1 MLHRM
6 RGAERTGRGA
16 PGKVREKPSASV
28 ANVQKAEMEMTPCGW
43 KPKRYD
49 LSGSKSAVLT
59 SVIGQYCAHFLQLGS
74 LRGAP
79 GPSSVDLRV

>member
-1 MLHRM
+1 
-6 RGAERTGRGA
+6 
-16 PGKVREKPSASV
+16 
-28 ANVQKAEMEMTPCGW
+28 
-43 KPKRYD
+43 

-79 GPSSVDLRV
+79 GPSSVDLRS